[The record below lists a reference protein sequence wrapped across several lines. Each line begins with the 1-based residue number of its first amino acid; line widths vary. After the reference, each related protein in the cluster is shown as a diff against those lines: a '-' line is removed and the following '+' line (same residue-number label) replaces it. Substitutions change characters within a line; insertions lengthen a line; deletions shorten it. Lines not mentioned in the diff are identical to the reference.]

1 MNKLGLLFFLLTP
14 DVVEV
19 FMKKVFYVICFALW
33 VINGALAVFFSIF
46 DIPVTHIM
54 VICPTLMCVY
64 HYGEKL
70 LYVDKE

>member
-1 MNKLGLLFFLLTP
+1 
-14 DVVEV
+14 
-19 FMKKVFYVICFALW
+19 MKKVFYMICFALW
-33 VINGALAVFFSIF
+33 LINGALAVVFSIF

-70 LYVDKE
+70 WYMDRE

>member
-1 MNKLGLLFFLLTP
+1 
-14 DVVEV
+14 
-19 FMKKVFYVICFALW
+19 MKKVFYMIAFALW
-33 VINGALAVFFSIF
+33 LINGAFAVFLAMF

-70 LYVDKE
+70 WYMDRE